1 MIDTRF
7 NPCVPAAPGSYD
19 GLLSY
24 DHIFETGA
32 GKRLTRHTL
41 NCWLEFEAADPSVG
55 LQEDWTVF
63 YAYLDGVDIAE
74 LLSEDVMQEI
84 ILGAMQYCADE
95 AKQAAYF

>member
-1 MIDTRF
+1 MTDYNQF
-7 NPCVPAAPGSYD
+7 D

-24 DHIFETGA
+24 DHVFETGA
-32 GKRLTRHTL
+32 GERLKRHTL

-55 LQEDWTVF
+55 LKEDWTVF

-74 LLSEDVMQEI
+74 LLSEEVKEEI

-95 AKQAAYF
+95 ADEAYYP

>member
-1 MIDTRF
+1 MIGITKYLKGHSMKDF
-7 NPCVPAAPGSYD
+7 D
-19 GLLSY
+19 GLLSC

-32 GKRLTRHTL
+32 GKRLKRHTL
-41 NCWLEFEAADPSVG
+41 NCWLEFEAADSSVG

-63 YAYLDGVDIAE
+63 YAFLNGVDISE
-74 LLSEDVMQEI
+74 ILSDAVHEEI

>member
-7 NPCVPAAPGSYD
+7 NLYN

-41 NCWLEFEAADPSVG
+41 NCWLEFESADPSVG

-74 LLSEDVMQEI
+74 LLSDEVKEEI

-95 AKQAAYF
+95 AREAYYP